1 MGSNVGVDLCE
12 GEKRECGG
20 MIKILS
26 RESLTMEFL
35 HVLSGSWQGRRL
47 KANNKCFMVS
57 PIFSLL
63 MEIPDS
69 QRAQSDVLA
78 SRIA

>member
-1 MGSNVGVDLCE
+1 
-12 GEKRECGG
+12 

-47 KANNKCFMVS
+47 KANNECFMVS
-57 PIFSLL
+57 LIISFL

-78 SRIA
+78 CRIACEADRNPQWLLHCGRLVD